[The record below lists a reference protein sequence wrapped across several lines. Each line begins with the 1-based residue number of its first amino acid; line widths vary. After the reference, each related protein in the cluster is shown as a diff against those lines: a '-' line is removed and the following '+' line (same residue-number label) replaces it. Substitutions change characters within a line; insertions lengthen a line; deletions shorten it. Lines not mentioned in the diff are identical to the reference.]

1 MADRSV
7 AVGDTLNKLRFE
19 FNGTAEDI
27 GDIQNILDATGYIAS
42 STDLAEA
49 IVALNTELPEIK
61 QDSFIFPGR
70 VMAFEGATDDSFETT
85 ITFTEPTADR
95 THTLPDNTGTIM
107 LEDTTDTSTNKT
119 FTTPTI
125 TSGVFNTGVSGT
137 AVLDEDAMGSDAA
150 DKAATQ
156 QSIKA
161 FTLAS
166 LSTTSATY
174 NSITLNTGV
183 SGTAVLDEDD
193 MSSNSA
199 TKAVTQ
205 QSFKAYIDNLLAA
218 QDLDFAPDSGT
229 GQNIV
234 LDSEVL
240 TVGGGTGI
248 GTSATGNAL
257 TVAICSSNVCSGW
270 RLRAL

>member
-19 FNGTAEDI
+19 FNGTAEDV

-107 LEDTTDTSTNKT
+107 LADTTDTSTNKT
-119 FTTPTI
+119 FTSPKN
-125 TSGVFNTGVSGT
+125 SSPVP
-137 AVLDEDAMGSDAA
+137 AA
-150 DKAATQ
+150 RPIVIIADPGKA
-156 QSIKA
+156 K
-161 FTLAS
+161 
-166 LSTTSATY
+166 
-174 NSITLNTGV
+174 
-183 SGTAVLDEDD
+183 
-193 MSSNSA
+193 
-199 TKAVTQ
+199 
-205 QSFKAYIDNLLAA
+205 
-218 QDLDFAPDSGT
+218 
-229 GQNIV
+229 
-234 LDSEVL
+234 
-240 TVGGGTGI
+240 
-248 GTSATGNAL
+248 ATGNPSPSA
-257 TVAICSSNVCSGW
+257 VIIIINS
-270 RLRAL
+270 RIKK